1 MVWLSI
7 ENTIRQNLTDMQFC
21 VSRLALLLDISP
33 SYLREIVHRH
43 FKTTPQKL
51 IQKHRI
57 EYAVLLLTNSEKVQ
71 KVSRTVGYGTSRAF
85 RNAFYKELGLTPREF
100 KRQIR
105 RGAMKQAEDLE
116 SAAQKK
122 GQQDGLHTK
131 KLDKKGKQPMTKD
144 LLDYEAHKTRA
155 GRAAEDIS
163 KDLGT
168 ELLLESGDNFRQG
181 GNGC

>member
-33 SYLREIVHRH
+33 SYLREVVHRH

-57 EYAVLLLTNSEKVQ
+57 EYAVILLTNLEKVQ
-71 KVSRTVGYGTSRAF
+71 NVSRIVGYGTSRAF
-85 RNAFYKELGLTPREF
+85 RNAFYKERGITPREF

-105 RGAMKQAEDLE
+105 R
-116 SAAQKK
+116 SASPKS
-122 GQQDGLHTK
+122 
-131 KLDKKGKQPMTKD
+131 DKKTS
-144 LLDYEAHKTRA
+144 A
-155 GRAAEDIS
+155 GH
-163 KDLGT
+163 
-168 ELLLESGDNFRQG
+168 RQNRRSAG
-181 GNGC
+181 STPNRNKEIPTLSVANR